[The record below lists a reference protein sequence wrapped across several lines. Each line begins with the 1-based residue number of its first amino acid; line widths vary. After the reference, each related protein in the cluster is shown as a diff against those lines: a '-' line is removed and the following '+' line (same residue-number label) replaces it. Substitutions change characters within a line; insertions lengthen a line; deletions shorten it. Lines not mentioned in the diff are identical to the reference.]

1 MKKYRF
7 SIQIGLNITDIML
20 LPCVEKCEK
29 EVKTITHHFGN
40 GEKAERTETN
50 FVYTLFSGQRAHYG
64 DWLMKDVCDHWNV
77 MTDKEYQQHIDDI
90 I

>member
-29 EVKTITHHFGN
+29 EVKTTTFHFGN
-40 GEKAERTETN
+40 GEREERSNVN
-50 FVYTLFSGQRAHYG
+50 FVYTLFNGQRAHYG
-64 DWLMKDVCDHWNV
+64 EWLLKDICDHWSI
-77 MTDKEYQQHIDDI
+77 MTDKEYKRHINDTI
-90 I
+90 